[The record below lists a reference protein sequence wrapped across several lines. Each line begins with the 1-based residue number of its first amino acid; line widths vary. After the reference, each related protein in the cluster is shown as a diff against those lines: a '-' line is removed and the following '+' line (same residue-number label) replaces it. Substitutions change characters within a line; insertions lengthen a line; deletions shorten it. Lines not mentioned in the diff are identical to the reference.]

1 MAVHVH
7 VKCSIFA
14 WFRTLILVNLLP
26 IHTNCITNFSKH
38 VYTYTKNS
46 LPWQV
51 IALFI
56 ETLKIGS
63 KPHTVFTTCHFQFS
77 QIEHLFIV
85 FLEVFMRYNA
95 PVTSP
100 SIMISSFM
108 AMCVTD
114 DMPFTWNNRNVKPTK
129 ACETVWPK
137 VFQGKGMKKK
147 TQ

>member
-1 MAVHVH
+1 MAVH

-14 WFRTLILVNLLP
+14 WFRTPILVNLLP

-38 VYTYTKNS
+38 VYTYMYTKNS

-56 ETLKIGS
+56 ETLNLECR
-63 KPHTVFTTCHFQFS
+63 FQTCHFQFS

-129 ACETVWPK
+129 ACETIWPK
-137 VFQGKGMKKK
+137 VFQGKGMKKNP
-147 TQ
+147 Q